1 MAQETAAGAHGLA
14 AAAPGGEG
22 GGGAHGHQ
30 AEASGAASLD
40 LLLDVPLRVTVQL
53 GGTRLTIRE
62 LLLLGHGSVVELDKP
77 GGEPLDVL
85 VNGKP
90 IARGEAVIVNEKFGV
105 RLTQIIS
112 PSARV
117 ENLA

>member
-1 MAQETAAGAHGLA
+1 MAQETAGAHGA
-14 AAAPGGEG
+14 AAASGADSGGLHGQKGEG
-22 GGGAHGHQ
+22 G
-30 AEASGAASLD
+30 ASLD

-53 GGTRLTIRE
+53 GGARLTIRE
-62 LLLLGHGSVVELDKP
+62 LLMLGHGSVVELDKP

-90 IARGEAVIVNEKFGV
+90 IARGEAV

-112 PSARV
+112 PTARV
-117 ENLA
+117 ENLG

>member
-1 MAQETAAGAHGLA
+1 MAQETAGAHGA
-14 AAAPGGEG
+14 AAAGADSGLHGQKSEG
-22 GGGAHGHQ
+22 G
-30 AEASGAASLD
+30 ASLD

-53 GGTRLTIRE
+53 GGARLTIRE
-62 LLLLGHGSVVELDKP
+62 LLMLGHGSVVELDKP

-112 PSARV
+112 PTARV

>member
-1 MAQETAAGAHGLA
+1 MANDTAATAQGISES
-14 AAAPGGEG
+14 APERESESRSPGDPG
-22 GGGAHGHQ
+22 
-30 AEASGAASLD
+30 SVASLD
-40 LLLDVPLRVTVQL
+40 LLLDVPLRITVEL
-53 GGTRLTIRE
+53 GGARLTIRE
-62 LLLLGHGSVVELDKP
+62 LLQLGHGSVVELDKP

-90 IARGEAVIVNEKFGV
+90 IARGEAVIVNDRFGV

-117 ENLA
+117 ENLT

>member
-1 MAQETAAGAHGLA
+1 MENVGTGTE
-14 AAAPGGEG
+14 PGEQPQ
-22 GGGAHGHQ
+22 GGA
-30 AEASGAASLD
+30 EAAAASLD
-40 LLLDVPLRVTVQL
+40 LLLDVPLRITVEL
-53 GGTRLTIRE
+53 GGARLSIRE
-62 LLLLGHGSVVELDKP
+62 LLQLGHGSVIELDKP
-77 GGEPLDVL
+77 GGEPLDVK
-85 VNGKP
+85 VNGRP

>member
-1 MAQETAAGAHGLA
+1 MAQETAGARGPA
-14 AAAPGGEG
+14 AAGSGTEGSGGLHGQKPEG
-22 GGGAHGHQ
+22 G
-30 AEASGAASLD
+30 ASLD

-53 GGTRLTIRE
+53 GGARLTIRE

-90 IARGEAVIVNEKFGV
+90 IARGEAVIVNEKFGI